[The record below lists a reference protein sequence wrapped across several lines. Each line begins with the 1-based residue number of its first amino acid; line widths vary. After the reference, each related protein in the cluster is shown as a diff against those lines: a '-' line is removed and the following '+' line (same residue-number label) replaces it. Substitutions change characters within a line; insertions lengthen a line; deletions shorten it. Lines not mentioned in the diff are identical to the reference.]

1 MSQVLAS
8 NDQTTGVSTS
18 ASVLPMSIQC
28 WFPLRFTGLISLL
41 SKELSGIFSITKVWR
56 HQFFGTLTSLQP
68 YMTTGRTI
76 ALTER
81 TFVSRVMSL
90 LFGTLSRFVIT
101 FLPRSKHFLISWL
114 QSPSKVIL
122 EPKKRKSVTA
132 SIFSPS
138 ICHEAMELDAMI
150 SVFFNLVLN
159 WISVCRGPAQA
170 GSRGTLRMNSV
181 SERETRRTGLD
192 RAKSAR
198 ERERKKETIPGICNR
213 VWQLLYF
220 SP

>member
-170 GSRGTLRMNSV
+170 GPRGTLRMNSV
-181 SERETRRTGLD
+181 GERETRRTGLD

-198 ERERKKETIPGICNR
+198 ERERKKETIPGICSR